1 MLSAAAKLDKLR
13 KMDALHARHDEPDT
27 SRVLRGRVWGAEPER
42 APGRVLG
49 RAAPEQPEVER
60 RRRELR
66 DAQPMSHAEFM
77 RRFDELRARDEP
89 APAPAPAP
97 APPAPRDDRFSQI
110 KSSLRE
116 LRRGLNEVTDSW
128 DCFIPFLTRVWA
140 SRFLFCLIQR
150 RSPHVE
156 QRSVHFITYE
166 ISGSIKL

>member
-27 SRVLRGRVWGAEPER
+27 SRVLRGRVWGAEP
-42 APGRVLG
+42 GHVLG
-49 RAAPEQPEVER
+49 RAAPEQSEVER

-89 APAPAPAP
+89 APALPAQ
-97 APPAPRDDRFSQI
+97 RDDRFSQI

>member
-13 KMDALHARHDEPDT
+13 KMDALHAHRDEPDT
-27 SRVLRGRVWGAEPER
+27 SRVLRGRVWGAEP
-42 APGRVLG
+42 GHVLG
-49 RAAPEQPEVER
+49 RAAPEPEVER

-89 APAPAPAP
+89 APAPP
-97 APPAPRDDRFSQI
+97 APPAQRDDRFSQI

-128 DCFIPFLTRVWA
+128 HCFIPFLTRVWA
-140 SRFLFCLIQR
+140 SRFLFY
-150 RSPHVE
+150 S
-156 QRSVHFITYE
+156 
-166 ISGSIKL
+166 SI